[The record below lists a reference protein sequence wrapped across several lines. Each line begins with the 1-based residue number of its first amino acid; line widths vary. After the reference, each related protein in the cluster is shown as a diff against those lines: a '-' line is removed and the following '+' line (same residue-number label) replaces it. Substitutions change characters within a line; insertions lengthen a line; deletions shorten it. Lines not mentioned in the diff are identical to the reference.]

1 MKRIEWNFI
10 FYFTFISWIIYASLI
25 FSYRITIQDTKRNL
39 RIEKNRMEFY
49 FYLFSQNYIS
59 GYETEFKNWKELNGI
74 LFFIS
79 FLYHFYSMN
88 NLCKHYLFSQ
98 DYISGYETEFKNS
111 SNAEEKKK
119 KEKVCRVRLR
129 LELKIVPLASSTLCS
144 VHGKN

>member
-1 MKRIEWNFI
+1 
-10 FYFTFISWIIYASLI
+10 
-25 FSYRITIQDTKRNL
+25 
-39 RIEKNRMEFY
+39 
-49 FYLFSQNYIS
+49 
-59 GYETEFKNWKELNGI
+59 
-74 LFFIS
+74 
-79 FLYHFYSMN
+79 MN

-119 KEKVCRVRLR
+119 KKKKEKVCRVRLR